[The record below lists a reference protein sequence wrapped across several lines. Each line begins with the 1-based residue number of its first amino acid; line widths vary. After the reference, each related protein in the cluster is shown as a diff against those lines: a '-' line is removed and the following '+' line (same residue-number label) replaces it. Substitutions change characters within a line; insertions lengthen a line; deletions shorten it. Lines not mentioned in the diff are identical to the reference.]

1 MSRRKASSPFD
12 IQKIDYKVR
21 LLLLLFW
28 ITFLVFNS
36 MTIAFYITDPK
47 IVSLYLLT
55 LAISVIA
62 FTVFIIFFIYLVSR
76 FGIKK
81 VMFA

>member
-12 IQKIDYKVR
+12 IQKVDFKVR

-47 IVSLYLLT
+47 TVSLYLLT